1 VRVVLGDNES
11 GEVIEREVRNA
22 DIVFRKF
29 KVFKRYF
36 DLFRLDLICGGERT
50 DPVYR
55 IVSYSI
61 CSCVICPLFGY
72 TPILYYTTLVL
83 VLVDSAGSADDI
95 PGTTSI
101 LKAATSTPKASG
113 KPTYYIHISGT
124 ASLAHESAEGQSR
137 YGKVYDDWEGLDELL
152 DLPKEAIH
160 RNVDELVLNGSK
172 GFEGVL
178 RTAIVSPPAICGTG
192 RGPVSQRGMMGP
204 FVASSILKRGY
215 GYLPQ
220 STAQWDFIH
229 LHDLTELNLLLVL
242 AAAQEDGG
250 KLKATWNQEGYYLVE
265 SERVKW
271 AEYSRDMQQAAV
283 QAGYVADKGE
293 MLVWD
298 MEKAMKEDGMMGAV
312 LFMNS
317 MGRAVRARKLLGW
330 EPKAKSVKDDMPEI
344 IAIEAKALGK

>member
-1 VRVVLGDNES
+1 M
-11 GEVIEREVRNA
+11 
-22 DIVFRKF
+22 
-29 KVFKRYF
+29 
-36 DLFRLDLICGGERT
+36 
-50 DPVYR
+50 
-55 IVSYSI
+55 
-61 CSCVICPLFGY
+61 CPLFGY
-72 TPILYYTTLVL
+72 TPILYPTTLAL
-83 VLVDSAGSADDI
+83 ALALALALELVDSAGSADDI

-101 LKAATSTPKASG
+101 LTAAATPKASG
-113 KPTYYIHISGT
+113 RPTYYIHISGT
-124 ASLAHESAEGQSR
+124 ASLAYEAAEGQSR

-160 RNVDELVLNGSK
+160 RDVDELVLNASK
-172 GFEGVL
+172 GESKGQEGVSL
-178 RTAIVSPPAICGTG
+178 KTAIVSPPAICGTG

-220 STAQWDFIH
+220 STAQWDFVH

-250 KLKATWNQEGYYLVE
+250 KATWNQEGYYLVE

-271 AEYSRDMQQAAV
+271 AEYSRAMQQAAV
-283 QAGYVADKGE
+283 QAGYVDGKGE
-293 MLVWD
+293 MPVWD

-330 EPKAKSVKDDMPEI
+330 EPKAKSVRDDMAEI

>member
-1 VRVVLGDNES
+1 M
-11 GEVIEREVRNA
+11 
-22 DIVFRKF
+22 
-29 KVFKRYF
+29 
-36 DLFRLDLICGGERT
+36 
-50 DPVYR
+50 
-55 IVSYSI
+55 
-61 CSCVICPLFGY
+61 CPLFGY
-72 TPILYYTTLVL
+72 PPTLYPTTLAL
-83 VLVDSAGSADDI
+83 ALALVDSAGSADDV

-101 LKAATSTPKASG
+101 LKAAATPKASG

-124 ASLAHESAEGQSR
+124 ASLTHESAEGQSR
-137 YGKVYDDWEGLDELL
+137 YGKVYDDWEGLGELL
-152 DLPKEAIH
+152 DLPKEALH

-178 RTAIVSPPAICGTG
+178 RAAIVSPPAICGTG

-215 GYLPQ
+215 GYLPK

-242 AAAQEDGG
+242 AAAQEDGEGG
-250 KLKATWNQEGYYLVE
+250 KLTATWNQEGYYLVE

-271 AEYSRDMQQAAV
+271 AEYSQDMQQAAV
-283 QAGYVADKGE
+283 QAGYVAEVPEGE
-293 MLVWD
+293 MPVWD

-330 EPKAKSVKDDMPEI
+330 EPKAKSVKDDMAEI